1 MAWTNRTAIQL
12 LMLASVATSTTSC
25 GSTQLMAQST
35 VPQNA
40 PQETQSETGDGLLV
54 RGLLSLPSLMPTV
67 DAVLSSEILAALD
80 VPNEAVSIEFRLGP
94 KMKTRSFEINRD
106 GEMDEDALK
115 ELRGMFRCRRSHR
128 THRINRDLL
137 AKIADLASHYDGHT
151 IEIISAYRHG
161 RHASRGSRHR
171 AGRAIDIRVVG
182 VPAVKVRDYLW
193 ARYDQEVGVGF
204 YQKQQFIHLDH
215 RTDYPATAWTQR
227 GGRGANQ
234 YKPGWSRPSRR
245 SKLVAALTN

>member
-1 MAWTNRTAIQL
+1 MAWTNQTAIQL
-12 LMLASVATSTTSC
+12 LVLASVATSTTSC
-25 GSTQLMAQST
+25 GSSALVAHETL
-35 VPQNA
+35 
-40 PQETQSETGDGLLV
+40 PQEANSRGNDGLLV
-54 RGLLSLPSLMPTV
+54 RGVLSAQSHMPTL
-67 DAVLSSEILAALD
+67 DAILHSELLAALD
-80 VPNEAVSIEFRLGP
+80 VSDEAVSIEFRLGP
-94 KMKTRSFEINRD
+94 KMQSRSFEVNRD

-128 THRINRDLL
+128 THQINQGLL
-137 AKIADLASHYDGHT
+137 AKLADLATHYDGHT

-182 VPAVKVRDYLW
+182 VPAAKVRDYLW

-204 YQKQQFIHLDH
+204 YQRQQFIHLDH
-215 RTDYPATAWTQR
+215 RTNYPATAWTQR
-227 GGRGANQ
+227 GGSGANH

-245 SKLVAALTN
+245 NKLVAALTE